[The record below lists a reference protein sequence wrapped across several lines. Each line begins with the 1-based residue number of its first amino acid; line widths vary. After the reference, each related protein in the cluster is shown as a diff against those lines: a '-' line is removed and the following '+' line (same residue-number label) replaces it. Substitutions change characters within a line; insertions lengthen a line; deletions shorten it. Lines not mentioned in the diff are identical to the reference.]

1 MHPTQKAKWMIQKS
15 TYYISFGGM
24 FVLLPLMLLTS
35 LEVVSRAFWDRPIP
49 GTVEL
54 SSYMLVIFILSG
66 LAYTQQVKGHVRVNL
81 LLMKLPPTLA
91 LLIEVITIL
100 LSLFIMAV
108 LAWQGWVV
116 GMEQKTVSDMLRIPQ
131 LPFRL
136 LVALAGVFMFLE
148 LLIDLFEALGKL
160 TSAGRPR

>member
-1 MHPTQKAKWMIQKS
+1 MHSLQKAKWVIQKT
-15 TYYISFGGM
+15 TYYLSFGGM
-24 FVLLPLMLLTS
+24 FVLLPLMLLSS
-35 LEVVSRAFWDRPIP
+35 LEVVSRAIWDRPLP

-54 SSYMLVIFILSG
+54 SSYMLVIFILCG
-66 LAYTQQVKGHVRVNL
+66 LAYTHQVRGHVRVNL
-81 LLMKLPPTLA
+81 LLTKLPPTLA
-91 LLIEVITIL
+91 LLIEVITLL

-116 GMEQKTVSDMLRIPQ
+116 GLEQKTVSDMLRIPQ

-136 LVALAGVFMFLE
+136 LVSVAGLMMFLE

-160 TSAGRPR
+160 TGAARAQ

>member
-1 MHPTQKAKWMIQKS
+1 MHSLQKAKWVIQKA
-15 TYYISFGGM
+15 TYYVSFGGM
-24 FVLLPLMLLTS
+24 FVLLPLMLLSS
-35 LEVVSRAFWDRPIP
+35 LEVVSRAIWDRPLP

-54 SSYMLVIFILSG
+54 SSYMLVIFILCG
-66 LAYTQQVKGHVRVNL
+66 LAYTHQVRGHVRVNL
-81 LLMKLPPTLA
+81 LLTKLPPTLA

-100 LSLFIMAV
+100 LSLFIMGV

-116 GMEQKTVSDMLRIPQ
+116 GLEQKTVSDMLRIPQ

-136 LVALAGVFMFLE
+136 LVSVAGVMMFLE

-160 TSAGRPR
+160 TGATSAQ

>member
-1 MHPTQKAKWMIQKS
+1 MHSLQKAKWVIQKT
-15 TYYISFGGM
+15 TYYVSFGGM
-24 FVLLPLMLLTS
+24 FVLLPLMLLSS
-35 LEVVSRAFWDRPIP
+35 LEVVSRALWDRPLP

-54 SSYMLVIFILSG
+54 SSYMLVVFILCG
-66 LAYTQQVKGHVRVNL
+66 LAYTHQVRGHVRVNL
-81 LLMKLPPTLA
+81 LLTKLPPTLA

-116 GMEQKTVSDMLRIPQ
+116 GLEQKTVSDMLRIPQ

-136 LVALAGVFMFLE
+136 LVSVAGVMMYLE

-160 TSAGRPR
+160 TGAARVQ

>member
-1 MHPTQKAKWMIQKS
+1 MHSLQKAKWVIQKT
-15 TYYISFGGM
+15 TYYVSFGGM
-24 FVLLPLMLLTS
+24 FVLLPLMLLSS
-35 LEVVSRAFWDRPIP
+35 LEVVSRAIWDRPLP

-54 SSYMLVIFILSG
+54 SSYMLVIFILCG
-66 LAYTQQVKGHVRVNL
+66 LAYTHQVRGHVRVNL
-81 LLMKLPPTLA
+81 LLTKLPPTLA

-100 LSLFIMAV
+100 LSLFIMGV

-116 GMEQKTVSDMLRIPQ
+116 GLEQKTVSDMLRIPQ

-136 LVALAGVFMFLE
+136 LVSVAGVMMFLE

-160 TSAGRPR
+160 TGAASAQ

>member
-1 MHPTQKAKWMIQKS
+1 MHSLQKAKWVIQKT
-15 TYYISFGGM
+15 TYYLSYGGM
-24 FVLLPLMLLTS
+24 FVLLPLMLLSS

-54 SSYMLVIFILSG
+54 SSYMLVIFILCG
-66 LAYTQQVKGHVRVNL
+66 LAYTHQVRGHVRVNL
-81 LLMKLPPTLA
+81 LLTKLPPTLA

-100 LSLFIMAV
+100 LSLFIMGV

-116 GMEQKTVSDMLRIPQ
+116 GLEQKTVSDMLRIPQ

-136 LVALAGVFMFLE
+136 LVSVAGVMMFLE

-160 TSAGRPR
+160 TGATSAH

>member
-1 MHPTQKAKWMIQKS
+1 MLNQAKWVIQKF
-15 TYYISFGGM
+15 TYYLSFAGM

-35 LEVVSRAFWDRPIP
+35 CEVVSRAIWGRPIP

-66 LAYTQQVKGHVRVNL
+66 LAYTHQVRGHVRVNL
-81 LLMKLPPTLA
+81 LLTKLPSTLA
-91 LLIEVITIL
+91 LAIEVITIL
-100 LSLFIMAV
+100 LSLFIIGV

-116 GMEQKTVSDMLRIPQ
+116 GLEQKTVSDMLRIPQ

-136 LVALAGVFMFLE
+136 LVSLAGGAMFLE
-148 LLIDLFEALGKL
+148 LLIDLCEVVGKL
-160 TSAGRPR
+160 SGIPRGR

>member
-1 MHPTQKAKWMIQKS
+1 MHSLQKAKWVIQKT
-15 TYYISFGGM
+15 TYYVSFGGM
-24 FVLLPLMLLTS
+24 FVLLPLMLLSS
-35 LEVVSRAFWDRPIP
+35 LEVVSRAIWDRPLP

-54 SSYMLVIFILSG
+54 SSYMLVIFILCG
-66 LAYTQQVKGHVRVNL
+66 LAYTHQVRGHVRVNL
-81 LLMKLPPTLA
+81 LLTKLPPTLA
-91 LLIEVITIL
+91 LLIEVITLL

-116 GMEQKTVSDMLRIPQ
+116 GLEQKTVSDMLRIPQ

-136 LVALAGVFMFLE
+136 LVSVAGLMMFLE

-160 TSAGRPR
+160 TGAARAQ

>member
-1 MHPTQKAKWMIQKS
+1 MLNQAKWVIQRF
-15 TYYISFGGM
+15 TYYLSFAGM

-35 LEVVSRAFWDRPIP
+35 AEVVSRGVWGRPIP

-66 LAYTQQVKGHVRVNL
+66 LAYTHQVRGHVRVNL
-81 LLMKLPPTLA
+81 LLTKLPPTLA
-91 LLIEVITIL
+91 LAIEVCTIL
-100 LSLFIMAV
+100 LSLFIIGV

-116 GMEQKTVSDMLRIPQ
+116 GLEHKTVSDMLRIPQ

-136 LVALAGVFMFLE
+136 LVSLAGAAMFLE
-148 LLIDLFEALGKL
+148 LSIDLGEALAKL
-160 TSAGRPR
+160 FGVARAR

>member
-1 MHPTQKAKWMIQKS
+1 MHPLQKAKWVIQKS
-15 TYYISFGGM
+15 TYYLSFGGM
-24 FVLLPLMLLTS
+24 FVLLPLMLLSS
-35 LEVVSRAFWDRPIP
+35 LEVVSRALWGRPIP

-54 SSYMLVIFILSG
+54 SSYMLVILILSG

-81 LLMKLPPTLA
+81 LLLKLPPTLA
-91 LLIEVITIL
+91 LLIEVFTIL

-116 GMEQKTVSDMLRIPQ
+116 GLEQKTVSDMLRIPQ

-136 LVALAGVFMFLE
+136 LVSLAGVFMFLE
-148 LLIDLFEALGKL
+148 LLVDLGEALGRL
-160 TSAGRPR
+160 IGAGRGQ

>member
-1 MHPTQKAKWMIQKS
+1 MHSLQKAKWVIQKT
-15 TYYISFGGM
+15 TYYVSFGGM
-24 FVLLPLMLLTS
+24 FVLLPLMLLSS
-35 LEVVSRAFWDRPIP
+35 LEVVSRAIWDRPLP

-54 SSYMLVIFILSG
+54 SSYMLVIFILCG
-66 LAYTQQVKGHVRVNL
+66 LAYTHQVRGHVRVNL
-81 LLMKLPPTLA
+81 LLTKLPPTLA

-100 LSLFIMAV
+100 LSLFIMGV

-116 GMEQKTVSDMLRIPQ
+116 GLEQKTVSDMLRIPQ

-136 LVALAGVFMFLE
+136 LVSVAGLMMFLE

-160 TSAGRPR
+160 TGAARAQ

>member
-1 MHPTQKAKWMIQKS
+1 MHSLQKAKWVIQKT
-15 TYYISFGGM
+15 TYYVSFGGM
-24 FVLLPLMLLTS
+24 FVLLPLMLLSS
-35 LEVVSRAFWDRPIP
+35 LEVVSRAIWDRPLP

-54 SSYMLVIFILSG
+54 SSYMLVIFILCG
-66 LAYTQQVKGHVRVNL
+66 LAYTHQVRGHVRVNL
-81 LLMKLPPTLA
+81 LLTKLPPTLA

-100 LSLFIMAV
+100 LSLFIMGV

-116 GMEQKTVSDMLRIPQ
+116 GLEQKTVSDMLRIPQ

-136 LVALAGVFMFLE
+136 LVSVAGVMMFLE

-160 TSAGRPR
+160 TGATSAQ